1 MALPPTSR
9 LTPPAGPPLLSSRGS
24 FFLPMPA
31 TLSVGNVKPIG
42 EMPEGTIICN
52 LEEKPGDRGVIAR
65 ASGNYA
71 TVIAHNPDTG
81 EFCCRPPP
89 PRGGGSVL
97 HSHHLATGGAW
108 SHCLAMPNPTACDFC
123 LGKSRVRLPSGNKK
137 TVMSSCRAMV
147 GVIAGGGRIDKP
159 LLKASRA
166 MYKYKAKRNCWPVV
180 RGVAMNVRTGSAP
193 APAPPPPFPGGG
205 GLSGR
210 TLQVS
215 LPDMGLVMVCL
226 SAA

>member
-1 MALPPTSR
+1 
-9 LTPPAGPPLLSSRGS
+9 
-24 FFLPMPA
+24 
-31 TLSVGNVKPIG
+31 
-42 EMPEGTIICN
+42 
-52 LEEKPGDRGVIAR
+52 
-65 ASGNYA
+65 
-71 TVIAHNPDTG
+71 
-81 EFCCRPPP
+81 
-89 PRGGGSVL
+89 
-97 HSHHLATGGAW
+97 
-108 SHCLAMPNPTACDFC
+108 
-123 LGKSRVRLPSGNKK
+123 LPSGNKK